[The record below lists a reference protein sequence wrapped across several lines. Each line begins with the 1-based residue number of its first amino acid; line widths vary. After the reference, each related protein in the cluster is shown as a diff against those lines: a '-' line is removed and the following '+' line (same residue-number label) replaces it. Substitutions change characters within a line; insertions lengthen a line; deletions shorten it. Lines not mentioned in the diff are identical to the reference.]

1 MKILIVANQN
11 TGKMSPFVV
20 EQMEALRK
28 EGCEVD
34 TYGVVGHGVLG
45 YLKNLPALKEKI
57 KEYKPDIVHAHYG
70 LSGLLATLQRVV
82 PVVVTYHGSDIHSRG
97 ILLELSRA
105 AMKRAAYNVFVTEK
119 LKQIAV
125 YKKGNCCVQAC
136 GLNLDEFM
144 VISRQEARNE
154 LGWKVGQKKVLFS
167 SSFDRTVKNA
177 PLAKAVL
184 ELVPEAELVELK
196 GFNRHQVQ
204 LAMNAA
210 DCLLLTSLNEGSP
223 TVIKEAMAVG
233 TPIVSVDVGDVS
245 DVTVGTT
252 GCFISKSYNA
262 DELAGLIRKALAFEG
277 KTNGRERIIE
287 LGLSNDLIAKR
298 LMGIYNLIIAD

>member
-20 EQMEALRK
+20 EQMAALRK
-28 EGCEVD
+28 EGCVVD

-57 KEYKPDIVHAHYG
+57 KECKPDIVHAHYG
-70 LSGLLATLQRVV
+70 LSGLLATLQKDV
-82 PVVVTYHGSDIHSRG
+82 PVVITYHGSDIHSRG
-97 ILLELSRA
+97 ILLELSRV
-105 AMKRAAYNVFVTEK
+105 AMRRAAYNVFVTEK
-119 LKQIAV
+119 LRLIAG
-125 YKKGNCCVQAC
+125 YNKDNYCVQAC
-136 GLNLDEFM
+136 GLNLDEFI
-144 VISRQEARNE
+144 VRSREEARAE
-154 LGWKVGQKKVLFS
+154 LGWKVGVKKVLFS
-167 SSFDRTVKNA
+167 SSFERTVKNA
-177 PLAKAVL
+177 PLAKAAMD
-184 ELVPEAELVELK
+184 LVPKAELVELK

>member
-57 KEYKPDIVHAHYG
+57 KECKPDIVHAHYG
-70 LSGLLATLQRVV
+70 LSGLLATLQREV

-97 ILLELSRA
+97 ILLELSRV
-105 AMKRAAYNVFVTEK
+105 AMKRAAYNVFVSKKMFE
-119 LKQIAV
+119 LSG
-125 YKKGNCCVQAC
+125 YKKDNYCIQSC
-136 GLNLDEFM
+136 GLFLDEM
-144 VISRQEARNE
+144 IQIERTEARDK
-154 LGWKVGQKKVLFS
+154 LGWDKKSKKVLFS
-167 SSFDRTVKNA
+167 GSFNNLIKNVS
-177 PLAKAVL
+177 LANAAVTLAGGL
-184 ELVPEAELVELK
+184 ELIELK
-196 GFNRHQVQ
+196 GYTRNEVM
-204 LAMNAA
+204 LVMNAC
-210 DCLLLTSLNEGSP
+210 DCIIVTSHRESGPL
-223 TVIKEAMAVG
+223 VVKEAMAVG

-245 DVTVGTT
+245 EVTSGTT
-252 GCFISKSYNA
+252 GCYISKSYDAN
-262 DELAGLIRKALAFEG
+262 ELAGLIRKALAFVG

>member
-210 DCLLLTSLNEGSP
+210 DCLLLTSIREGSP
-223 TVIKEAMAVG
+223 TVVKEAMAVG

-245 DVTVGTT
+245 EVTSGTT
-252 GCFISKSYNA
+252 GCYISKSYDAN
-262 DELAGLIRKALAFEG
+262 ELAGLIRKALAFEG
-277 KTNGRERIIE
+277 KTNGRERIVE

-298 LMGIYNLIIAD
+298 LMGIYEMIIGD

>member
-28 EGCEVD
+28 EGCVVD

-57 KEYKPDIVHAHYG
+57 KECKPDIVHAHYG
-70 LSGLLATLQRVV
+70 LSGLLATLQREV

-97 ILLELSRA
+97 IILELSRV
-105 AMKRAAYNVFVTEK
+105 AMRRAAYNVFVTEK
-119 LKQIAV
+119 LRLMAGYNKV
-125 YKKGNCCVQAC
+125 NYCVQAC
-136 GLNLDEFM
+136 GLNLDEFI
-144 VISRQEARNE
+144 VKSREEARAE
-154 LGWKVGQKKVLFS
+154 LGWKVGVKKVLFS
-167 SSFDRTVKNA
+167 SSFERTVKNA
-177 PLAKAVL
+177 PLAKAAMD
-184 ELVPEAELVELK
+184 LVPEAELVELK
-196 GFNRHQVQ
+196 GFSRHEVM
-204 LAMNAA
+204 LIMNAC
-210 DCLLLTSLNEGSP
+210 DSIIVTSHRESGPL
-223 TVIKEAMAVG
+223 VVKEAMAVG

-245 DVTVGTT
+245 EVTSGTT
-252 GCFISKSYNA
+252 GCYISKSYDAN
-262 DELAGLIRKALAFEG
+262 ELAGLIRKALAFEG

>member
-1 MKILIVANQN
+1 M
-11 TGKMSPFVV
+11 
-20 EQMEALRK
+20 
-28 EGCEVD
+28 
-34 TYGVVGHGVLG
+34 
-45 YLKNLPALKEKI
+45 
-57 KEYKPDIVHAHYG
+57 
-70 LSGLLATLQRVV
+70 
-82 PVVVTYHGSDIHSRG
+82 
-97 ILLELSRA
+97 
-105 AMKRAAYNVFVTEK
+105 
-119 LKQIAV
+119 
-125 YKKGNCCVQAC
+125 
-136 GLNLDEFM
+136 
-144 VISRQEARNE
+144 
-154 LGWKVGQKKVLFS
+154 LFS
-167 SSFDRTVKNA
+167 SSFERTVKNA
-177 PLAKAVL
+177 PLAKAAMD
-184 ELVPEAELVELK
+184 LVPEAELVELK

-287 LGLSNDLIAKR
+287 LWLSNDLIAKR
-298 LMGIYNLIIAD
+298 LMRIYNLIIAD